1 MSAVRKGQ
9 EIPYVAGGTLY
20 TTLCN
25 NAQHYNGVDVRE
37 PRPPG
42 FTVTNALNSTFS
54 TLSFLFFHDP
64 ELYRRSIDPALTRED
79 AKHLSL
85 FLQTKLSARS
95 QCRMAVY
102 EKALALPESADPMV
116 AYWLHLFAL
125 QHLPELLPG
134 QSPFPGEHC
143 TIHAGCMPALP
154 IVEHTKF
161 IIRGKEPLCTLGNN
175 SVHLLLTKI
184 FNKALP
190 HVCMFRSLNLTMLP
204 ILDNHQVYEYMNDL
218 LFVFLTGGY
227 PTATVRPSLTLS
239 AAILS
244 ILRAFDPR
252 KSLVEQHMGVYL
264 TNFSDE
270 LLTICKRKFK
280 KDENGN
286 DIPRERQLVLARE
299 MALTIHNTWVYQFV
313 LLYHIALYECIHVG
327 GSLWM
332 LGSDSVHNI
341 DKRHRAYLDLIK
353 RFADRIRATFIQI
366 FEPFAERMVS
376 KPLDPQYLTA
386 WSTFLAQCGEMNIAL
401 KVQLPKYIVRTRT
414 SVEKRLDKSI
424 SSYIKNIKQSSLTW
438 REKELLGRLAAVTV
452 CDPRYCGPKFRVLQ
466 SMGVSKE
473 TCAAIEDITFG
484 FMGGV
489 SSKHMTD
496 KRCDEFVRSTSS
508 HEVFLISHYLMLCRH
523 FSCIS
528 SSPLERSIVERQR
541 AALLGKFGRI
551 DRLDPI
557 QHSIFYCLAHQ
568 ECLLSVIGLEGRHT
582 HISALQLTPVPPTL
596 SPLTPW
602 KDEALADLDGPRRTG
617 PWLCI
622 SQFTGKPVCSYSVGS
637 KKANETLL
645 LDNRTASR
653 TSLLGLLIAFARY
666 KPDTYCVDCGSRCGM
681 LRGLWTERG
690 PTCGIH
696 HSASKTGAG
705 YDFVTGDP
713 AVDNAYSYR
722 RTVPVY
728 RCLSPDCE
736 ATEQLTRLQVWDE
749 NSCRYRAVSL
759 CGAHFDDALT
769 YNSRINA
776 NVTGFNELTRILHN
790 AYRSRSAKKTG
801 ANERG

>member
-1 MSAVRKGQ
+1 MGQ

-20 TTLCN
+20 TSLCN
-25 NAQHYNGVDVRE
+25 NAQHYNGVDARE

-42 FTVTNALNSTFS
+42 FTVTNALNSMFPSLTFH
-54 TLSFLFFHDP
+54 FFHNSA
-64 ELYRRSIDPALTRED
+64 LYRQSIETPKTSITSVSPFLRS
-79 AKHLSL
+79 
-85 FLQTKLSARS
+85 KLSMRS
-95 QCRMAVY
+95 LCRLAVY
-102 EKALALPESADPMV
+102 EKARTLPASADPMT

-154 IVEHTKF
+154 IIDHTKF
-161 IIRGKEPLCTLGNN
+161 IIRGKEALCTTGNS

-190 HVCMFRSLNLTMLP
+190 HVCMFRSLNLTLLP
-204 ILDNHQVYEYMNDL
+204 ILDNHQVYEYMNDTL
-218 LFVFLTGGY
+218 LLLLTGGY

-239 AAILS
+239 AAIVS
-244 ILRAFDPR
+244 VLRAFDPR
-252 KSLVEQHMGVYL
+252 KSLAGQHMGVHL

-270 LLTICKRKFK
+270 LFTICMRKFK
-280 KDENGN
+280 KDEHGI
-286 DIPRERQLVLARE
+286 DIPRDRQMTLATD

-313 LLYHIALYECIHVG
+313 ILYHIALYECIHVG

-332 LGSDSVHNI
+332 PASDSVHNI
-341 DKRHRAYLDLIK
+341 NKRHRAYLDLIK
-353 RFADRIRATFIQI
+353 RFADRIRSTFIEL
-366 FEPFAERMVS
+366 FEPFAERMIS
-376 KPLDPQYLTA
+376 KPLDPLYVSA
-386 WSTFLAQCGEMNIAL
+386 WSTFLLKCEEMNIAL

-414 SVEKRLDKSI
+414 SIEKRLDKSI
-424 SSYIKNIKQSSLTW
+424 SSNMKNIGPADLHW

-452 CDPRYCGPKFRVLQ
+452 CDPTYCGPKFRVLQ
-466 SMGVSKE
+466 AMGVSKS
-473 TCAAIEDITFG
+473 TCTTIEDITFG

-496 KRCDEFVRSTSS
+496 KRCEEFVRNTPP
-508 HEVFLISHYLMLCRH
+508 HEIFLISHYLMLCRR

-528 SSPLERSIVERQR
+528 SSPLERSVTERQR
-541 AALLGKFGRI
+541 DALLSKFGRI
-551 DRLDPI
+551 NQLDPI

-568 ECLLSVIGLEGRHT
+568 ECLLSVVELEGRHA
-582 HISALQLTPVPPTL
+582 HISALQLAPSPPVI

-645 LDNRTASR
+645 VDNRAASR
-653 TSLLGLLIAFARY
+653 ASLLGLLIAFDRY
-666 KPDTYCVDCGSRCGM
+666 KPMTFCVDCASRCEM
-681 LRGLWTERG
+681 HRGLWTVRG

-696 HSASKTGAG
+696 HTAPAKNAGCDFITGSA
-705 YDFVTGDP
+705 
-713 AVDNAYSYR
+713 AVDAAFSFR
-722 RTVPVY
+722 HPVPVY
-728 RCLSPDCE
+728 HCMSPDCE
-736 ATEQLTRLQVWDE
+736 VTDQLTRIQTWDE
-749 NSCRYRAVSL
+749 NERRYRAISL
-759 CGAHFDDALT
+759 CSAHFEDALT
-769 YNSRINA
+769 YNSHLNT
-776 NVTGFNELTRILHN
+776 NVTGLNELSYILQN
-790 AYRSRSAKKTG
+790 AYRSRNAKKTG
-801 ANERG
+801 ETRIAKTTL